1 MGDIYIYIYIYIYI
15 FFKLYHATE
24 ETLSSFCIVLSERS
38 CSSSLM
44 CCVVREKLF
53 KQSLTQLKEEMM
65 KANVLVREANF
76 LAQEMAK
83 DAEFSVTLQI
93 PAANLSPNRKV
104 SALWDTATWWHWNSP
119 FRKY

>member
-1 MGDIYIYIYIYIYI
+1 M
-15 FFKLYHATE
+15 LQ
-24 ETLSSFCIVLSERS
+24 LSSYAAVYLYLKPTSV
-38 CSSSLM
+38 

-53 KQSLTQLKEEMM
+53 KQSLAQLKEEMM

-104 SALWDTATWWHWNSP
+104 GAEEDVRLV
-119 FRKY
+119 